1 MTIMSVK
8 VIIQV
13 GMVKTAKKTQSVKAC
28 VNDVELSWN
37 TGEGGT
43 FLTSMKDRK
52 FKGMT
57 WYMCSTEVE
66 EEDVIKISV
75 KTFLN
80 GVGMDHENTFES
92 LYYADAEAPV
102 REVSLRDVGMKN
114 YPLIKGRILE
124 IGTVSEEDKR
134 KADIEEFL
142 NEGF

>member
-1 MTIMSVK
+1 MQTSVK

-13 GMVKTAKKTQSVKAC
+13 GWLKNRKKTQSVKAYL
-28 VNDVELSWN
+28 NDEELSWS
-37 TGEGGT
+37 TGEDGT

-52 FKGMT
+52 FKGMI
-57 WYMCSTEVE
+57 WYMCSTEAAAD
-66 EEDVIKISV
+66 DVIKISV

-80 GVGMDHENTFES
+80 GVGLDHENTFES
-92 LYYADAEAPV
+92 LYYADEEAPV
-102 REVSLRDVGMKN
+102 REVSLREVGMKN

-134 KADIEEFL
+134 KADIEDFL